1 MCVDWLDGKEKTD
14 DPALRGEKD
23 PKTGYIIHVPRRCI
37 RLSSTQVNGQIDGL
51 MDGQIEVI
59 FFRFI

>member
-37 RLSSTQVNGQIDGL
+37 RLSSTQVNRQIDGL
-51 MDGQIEVI
+51 MNG
-59 FFRFI
+59 